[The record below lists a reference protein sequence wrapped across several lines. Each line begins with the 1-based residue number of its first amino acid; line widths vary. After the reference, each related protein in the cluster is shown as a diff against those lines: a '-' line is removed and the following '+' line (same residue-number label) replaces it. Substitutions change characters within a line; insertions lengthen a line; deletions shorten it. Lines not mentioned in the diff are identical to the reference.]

1 MYEYA
6 DKVIRYLNARYVEIF
21 NKLKRNVR
29 SLAKMDEIT
38 TLGYATETYTKL
50 NEITTP
56 LLVEIAKR
64 AYKAANHDDIIDE
77 LWVLDF
83 LNSFN
88 PTSTYIY
95 TKEAERK
102 KYRSYEAIMSKDGK
116 ADAFDKAKKYWAQM
130 VAEYAIEIT
139 DAATLQAYKDKG
151 VKKVVW
157 MTEEDNRVC
166 HVCEERQDKV
176 YDIDKVPP
184 KPHWGCRCYYLPYN
198 SKTK

>member
-29 SLAKMDEIT
+29 SLAKLDEIT
-38 TLGYATETYTKL
+38 TLGYVTETYTQL

-56 LLVEIAKR
+56 LLAEIAYR
-64 AYKAANHDDIIDE
+64 AYRAANPDDTID
-77 LWVLDF
+77 LIWVMDF

-102 KYRSYEAIMSKDGK
+102 KYRSYEAIMSKDAK
-116 ADAFDKAKKYWAQM
+116 VDAFDKAKKYWAQM

-151 VKKVVW
+151 IKKVIW

-184 KPHWGCRCYYLPYN
+184 KPHWGCRCYYLPVI

>member
-38 TLGYATETYTKL
+38 TLGYVTETYTKL

-56 LLVEIAKR
+56 LLVEVAKR

-77 LWVLDF
+77 LWALDF

-116 ADAFDKAKKYWAQM
+116 VDAFDKAKKYWAQM

-184 KPHWGCRCYYLPYN
+184 KPHWGCRCYYLPYTG
-198 SKTK
+198 KTK